1 MLQAQP
7 SLCDVICAYQALAH
21 MCLREGWEMLQVGLD
36 SVYTEGFLKV
46 KMIAFVKL
54 NFINCV

>member
-21 MCLREGWEMLQVGLD
+21 MCLREGWEMLRVGLD
-36 SVYTEGFLKV
+36 SVYTKFFESENEASWSWTL
-46 KMIAFVKL
+46 
-54 NFINCV
+54 